1 MPDQTYHEYYV
12 DKIAD
17 LEESSNVDSW
27 LKFYQYLSHLS
38 YLYLSMFCFLVSMIV
53 RDFTKK
59 SKVLKK
65 VPVKSIIIV
74 GLTISC
80 LTGGLSEDY
89 RRSHPTVMFNTFF
102 PKSFYEPKKVQL
114 EMENEQQ
121 LFDE

>member
-12 DKIAD
+12 EKIAD

-38 YLYLSMFCFLVSMIV
+38 YLYLSMFCFLVSMV
-53 RDFTKK
+53 
-59 SKVLKK
+59 
-65 VPVKSIIIV
+65 V

-89 RRSHPTVMFNTFF
+89 RRSHPLVMFNTFF
-102 PKSFYEPKKVQL
+102 PKSFYEPKKDQL
-114 EMENEQQ
+114 EMETEQQ